1 MHTNYNAFAAIPHQH
16 CIRLDRGLP
25 CFIRDNQPSS
35 PQGFGNYRVRAGKS
49 GTGRTSLSPTNC
61 SNAASTTTT
70 SMMLKPHFLKA
81 SAIAAVVAIAALY
94 GCATSHVMVGQARP
108 PISPD
113 QVQIYLHPPANKYV
127 EIALLDT
134 SSRGAFAIT
143 AQGKTNVVIDRL
155 KAEAAKLGANG
166 ILLEGVGDQA
176 GGSVGTGFG
185 SATATGHSAFGVG
198 FGSAATVYHKKGV
211 GLAIYVEAD
220 QVATR

>member
-1 MHTNYNAFAAIPHQH
+1 
-16 CIRLDRGLP
+16 
-25 CFIRDNQPSS
+25 
-35 PQGFGNYRVRAGKS
+35 
-49 GTGRTSLSPTNC
+49 
-61 SNAASTTTT
+61 
-70 SMMLKPHFLKA
+70 MLKPHFLKA
-81 SAIAAVVAIAALY
+81 SSIAAALAFAALS

-143 AQGKTNVVIDRL
+143 AQGKTNVVIERL

-166 ILLEGVGDQA
+166 ILLENVGDQA

-185 SATATGHSAFGVG
+185 SATASGHSAFGVG
-198 FGSAATVYHKKGV
+198 FGSSSTVYHKKGD
-211 GLAIYVEAD
+211 GLAIYVEPD
-220 QVATR
+220 QGATR

>member
-1 MHTNYNAFAAIPHQH
+1 
-16 CIRLDRGLP
+16 
-25 CFIRDNQPSS
+25 
-35 PQGFGNYRVRAGKS
+35 
-49 GTGRTSLSPTNC
+49 
-61 SNAASTTTT
+61 
-70 SMMLKPHFLKA
+70 MLKPHFLKA
-81 SAIAAVVAIAALY
+81 SAIAAALAFAALS

-143 AQGKTNVVIDRL
+143 AQGKTNVVIERL

-166 ILLEGVGDQA
+166 ILLENVGDQA

-185 SATATGHSAFGVG
+185 SATASGHSAFGVG
-198 FGSAATVYHKKGV
+198 FGSSSTVYHKKGD
-211 GLAIYVEAD
+211 GLAIYVEPD
-220 QVATR
+220 QGATR